1 MGMCAGAPPG
11 REPLL
16 AAGCG
21 ADALDRPHLEFP
33 QPAIPQPALAG
44 IRKRCSQSH
53 LANLLAGFAKR
64 VVSREHTSSQPQ
76 KTGSAKFTA
85 NRPALGMS
93 DGGAADARIRAAAAA
108 ERRAG
113 ASRRPELVE
122 PPPKR
127 PKAKTN
133 SQILEEL
140 GITDHQRDMECTLSH
155 QIFDD
160 PVIADDNHTYERA
173 YIEGYFASCKGRVI
187 SPLTNEPLANTQ
199 LRPNLQLR
207 KVVEAYVEFE
217 VRKARAR
224 LGVSVAPLPTND
236 DDDDGV
242 AIVGAVTRAERN
254 LAGRRA
260 AVDLTMDE
268 DDEMLLPDGTRIDEL
283 GLDEAAPRPPKAPHA
298 VPPAAPLPA
307 PSARAAVPSVAMP
320 AAASLPPG
328 LSAAASTAAAA
339 ASSTAAAA
347 AASSTAAAAAASSTA
362 AAATSALPTSPAHD
376 GARAVHAS
384 PAHDGACAVHA
395 SPAHD
400 GALPTKRKVLIHVQ
414 RTHAPDRSQ
423 YFYSENGRLGKLK
436 ERYCEEEEG
445 AGRPLPLNAVKFRFA
460 GVLVEDAHTPL
471 ALGMALSPQI
481 NLLEVDEPS
490 AAEMEGQELPN
501 FGEAKACV
509 AIAAAS
515 AAATAASAAAASA
528 AAASPSAA
536 AASSSATAAAAAP
549 LARDLF
555 TVADVNALVACM
567 DHPIRK
573 ARQVMSSLREATF
586 SRDLP

>member
-1 MGMCAGAPPG
+1 
-11 REPLL
+11 
-16 AAGCG
+16 
-21 ADALDRPHLEFP
+21 
-33 QPAIPQPALAG
+33 
-44 IRKRCSQSH
+44 
-53 LANLLAGFAKR
+53 
-64 VVSREHTSSQPQ
+64 
-76 KTGSAKFTA
+76 
-85 NRPALGMS
+85 MS

-127 PKAKTN
+127 PKAKSN

-155 QIFDD
+155 PIFDD

-173 YIEGYFASCKGRVI
+173 YIDGYFASCKGRVI

-347 AASSTAAAAAASSTA
+347 AASSTAAAAP
-362 AAATSALPTSPAHD
+362 SALPT
-376 GARAVHAS
+376 
-384 PAHDGACAVHA
+384 

-501 FGEAKACV
+501 MGGQELPYLGEAKAAAEVNACV

-536 AASSSATAAAAAP
+536 AASSSATAATATAATATAATATAAAAAP

-573 ARQVMSSLREATF
+573 ARQVMSSLREATL
-586 SRDLP
+586 SRDADGSLWARAVCLGSTGATSLDLP

>member
-1 MGMCAGAPPG
+1 
-11 REPLL
+11 
-16 AAGCG
+16 
-21 ADALDRPHLEFP
+21 
-33 QPAIPQPALAG
+33 
-44 IRKRCSQSH
+44 
-53 LANLLAGFAKR
+53 
-64 VVSREHTSSQPQ
+64 
-76 KTGSAKFTA
+76 
-85 NRPALGMS
+85 
-93 DGGAADARIRAAAAA
+93 
-108 ERRAG
+108 
-113 ASRRPELVE
+113 
-122 PPPKR
+122 
-127 PKAKTN
+127 
-133 SQILEEL
+133 
-140 GITDHQRDMECTLSH
+140 
-155 QIFDD
+155 
-160 PVIADDNHTYERA
+160 
-173 YIEGYFASCKGRVI
+173 
-187 SPLTNEPLANTQ
+187 
-199 LRPNLQLR
+199 
-207 KVVEAYVEFE
+207 
-217 VRKARAR
+217 
-224 LGVSVAPLPTND
+224 
-236 DDDDGV
+236 
-242 AIVGAVTRAERN
+242 
-254 LAGRRA
+254 
-260 AVDLTMDE
+260 VDLTMDE

-283 GLDEAAPRPPKAPHA
+283 GLDEAAPRPPEAPHA

-307 PSARAAVPSVAMP
+307 PSARAALPSVAMP
-320 AAASLPPG
+320 AAASLPPVPVAPG
-328 LSAAASTAAAA
+328 LLAAASTAAAA
-339 ASSTAAAA
+339 APSTAAAA
-347 AASSTAAAAAASSTA
+347 AASSTAAAAP
-362 AAATSALPTSPAHD
+362 SALPTSPAHD

-501 FGEAKACV
+501 LGEAKAAAEVNACV
-509 AIAAAS
+509 AISAAS

-536 AASSSATAAAAAP
+536 AASSSATAATATAATATAATATAAAAAP
-549 LARDLF
+549 LARELF

-573 ARQVMSSLREATF
+573 ARQVMSSLREATL

>member
-1 MGMCAGAPPG
+1 
-11 REPLL
+11 
-16 AAGCG
+16 
-21 ADALDRPHLEFP
+21 
-33 QPAIPQPALAG
+33 
-44 IRKRCSQSH
+44 
-53 LANLLAGFAKR
+53 
-64 VVSREHTSSQPQ
+64 
-76 KTGSAKFTA
+76 
-85 NRPALGMS
+85 MS

-283 GLDEAAPRPPKAPHA
+283 GLDEAAPRPPEAPHA
-298 VPPAAPLPA
+298 APPAAPPPA
-307 PSARAAVPSVAMP
+307 PSARAALPSVAMP
-320 AAASLPPG
+320 AVAPG
-328 LSAAASTAAAA
+328 LLAAASTAAAA
-339 ASSTAAAA
+339 APSTAAAA
-347 AASSTAAAAAASSTA
+347 AASSTAAAAP
-362 AAATSALPTSPAHD
+362 SALPTSPAHD
-376 GARAVHAS
+376 GAR
-384 PAHDGACAVHA
+384 AVHA

-460 GVLVEDAHTPL
+460 GVLVDDAHTPL

-501 FGEAKACV
+501 MGGQELPYLGEAKAAAEVNAYV

-515 AAATAASAAAASA
+515 AAATTASAAATSA
-528 AAASPSAA
+528 AAASPSATA
-536 AASSSATAAAAAP
+536 ATATAAAAAP

-555 TVADVNALVACM
+555 TVADVNALVACI

-573 ARQVMSSLREATF
+573 ARQVMSSLREATL